1 MSRGK
6 TIRVYPDGPVWVVK
20 KDGAARASAVCNTK
34 SEALDEARAIARN
47 QGLSVIIHG
56 SDGRIQRTVRPGD
69 PGADDCFIT
78 TACVRF
84 HGLPDDCY
92 ELTTL
97 RAFRD
102 SYLKSTGEGKRLVAE
117 YYERAPLLVERLRAI
132 ENHGTLYAEVFRRIR
147 LACELIEAGQNAR
160 AREEYKKAVVWL
172 DNVVG

>member
-6 TIRVYPDGPVWVVK
+6 TIRVYPDGRVWVVK
-20 KDGAARASAVCNTK
+20 KDGSARASAVCDTK
-34 SEALDEARAIARN
+34 SEALDEARSIARN

-56 SDGRIQRTVRPGD
+56 RDGRIQRTVRPSD

-84 HGLPDDCY
+84 HGLADDCY

-102 SYLKSTGEGKRLVAE
+102 NYLKATGEGEKLVAE
-117 YYERAPLLVERLRAI
+117 YYDRAPLLVELLSHRTDQA
-132 ENHGTLYAEVFRRIR
+132 TLYAEVFRRIR
-147 LACELIEAGQNAR
+147 FACELIEAGEQER
-160 AREEYKKAVVWL
+160 AREEYKEAVTWL
-172 DNVVG
+172 NNVVS